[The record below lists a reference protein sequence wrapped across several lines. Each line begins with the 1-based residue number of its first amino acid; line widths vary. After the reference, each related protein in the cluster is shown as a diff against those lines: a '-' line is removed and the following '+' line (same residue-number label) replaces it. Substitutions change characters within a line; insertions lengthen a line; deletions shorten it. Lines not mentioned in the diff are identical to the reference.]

1 MASYLASHPPDLP
14 QAKFLMQRVSQSVKE
29 SEDGAKLVRLWT
41 IGKNLWTRNTSEMYT
56 SLALGPFND
65 SVQRILDKVSCD

>member
-29 SEDGAKLVRLWT
+29 SEDGAKLVWATQSREF
-41 IGKNLWTRNTSEMYT
+41 WTRLAVIEDFSFHVLIQYS
-56 SLALGPFND
+56 SL
-65 SVQRILDKVSCD
+65 

>member
-1 MASYLASHPPDLP
+1 MACYLASHPPDLP
-14 QAKFLMQRVSQSVKE
+14 QAKFLMQRVPQSVKE
-29 SEDGAKLVRLWT
+29 SEDGAKLVRLWP